1 MKSRAVSHQD
11 RLHIRFQHRRQLGKE
26 QIHDRRVE
34 PRRDQSFGLASLGA
48 RRRQDIDE
56 TVLRLSDGAR
66 PRSDASP
73 DTCQCPLLSEP
84 CFVFVE
90 DLQAAVGMLRLDLV
104 QPLTE
109 LFLNSSC
116 AAGSAWGCCGR
127 GTSDE

>member
-1 MKSRAVSHQD
+1 MKSRIVPHQD
-11 RLHIRFQHRRQLGKE
+11 RLQITLQRRRQLGE
-26 QIHDRRVE
+26 EEVHDRRVE
-34 PRRDQSFGLASLGA
+34 PRRDQSFGVAGLGT

-56 TVLRLSDGAR
+56 TVLRLSDCAR
-66 PRSDASP
+66 SRSGASP
-73 DTCQCPLLSEP
+73 DTGQRPLLSEP

-90 DLQAAVGMLRLDLV
+90 DLQRAGGMLRLDLV